1 MPELT
6 TPNVLGP
13 ITQTPDELTAARNF
27 LADRPVQIGSTPVG
41 PDTSPSVVD
50 VVKSA
55 FLRENLVTQALVNG
69 GVSPEDDTAN
79 WNPNWSP
86 YDYFTRNKE
95 EYMDIQPYLLNGRYD
110 RVYSEAGFKRLT
122 NAIRESRKNEETI
135 AAGGWTGVG
144 ATMLAG
150 LLDVTSLIPMA
161 GPLKWATTGTRAA
174 SAVKTAGVLA
184 SVTAAN
190 EAGLHYFDPARTKE
204 ESFMAV
210 GLTSVLGAGL
220 GSLAHR
226 LPDSLHPR
234 NPRNPMNVDANQ
246 GIEELV
252 DIRPGQSVPE
262 GVRTTAAEAQEMSR
276 AVNDSVGAMRARASD
291 STELAMS
298 EGVRGALMKAVNW
311 TANRFTP
318 MARSY
323 GWLPR
328 AREAMQKMADNGGV
342 YTKGMLRGET
352 IGGVMEDRM
361 MAHRANVEDTLETLR
376 RTYVRLNM
384 ALGESKAGAVLGDA
398 VGEVVGRNINRIPR
412 EVYWG
417 MVSRRLL
424 RDKHLADGFT
434 EASSLYETRLK
445 EAVRDLGLDEGAV
458 KTFAA
463 HVEEAAAYV
472 RKSFSELADTVVRS
486 GVMDPDLKLGDGY
499 GLPQVWKKGQIDA
512 DPQGFVRL
520 MRELWVD
527 NPPDE
532 WLAQNGYTQ
541 ALADKGVT
549 SWKELPAKD
558 RDEILEAW
566 QGDKEAAILDA
577 ALARFEESAR
587 KLQKAEAELDVV
599 DHGLKAAQKDNQSA
613 KARFVRQEAR
623 RMEAD
628 YIGKKLAVAHA
639 RIERAAERIRK
650 VIDDGVDHEA
660 VLADVK
666 SRLEA
671 TGPALDD
678 VLEEAL
684 ARKGASN
691 QAKDLVRKLQSDLRE
706 DRAPLKKNGQDLPAE
721 ELMARRAEI
730 EEATKQWQEAIALRK
745 EAEAELKDIAGRQR
759 SLQAFY
765 EKTAR
770 ALEDHLDDVRSQKY
784 LDGLERS
791 VELAGERAAAMR
803 EKSAQLD
810 LVRKQLADELKLIR
824 QGRKV
829 TNDEVRQ
836 ARKAFNS
843 AKRIRARLLKA
854 TGLNEYLDNLVTA
867 LRDGEKAPNGILVE
881 EAALS
886 SGRLKARKIKL
897 SPELQ
902 EKLEKAGYLE
912 SDLGL
917 MLKKSWRELGAMDA
931 AQKTFG
937 TTKIDDILN
946 DIRSEY
952 DDAAQAARDAGD
964 TELAAALT
972 RQRREAEQDLT
983 TVWNRVTGRT
993 YLGGDGPEILVQGS
1007 RMLRSAS
1014 YLGIAGGITLSAM
1027 GDLGTA
1033 LLATRGFFP
1042 GLVKHWGSYRK
1053 LIEGAKKSPESARQ
1067 LRALLSSLET
1077 SGHVTMSGHMEVANG
1092 LDDIGVM
1099 TGTVAESMR
1108 RINNKLSQVGDKVNI
1123 LSGLR
1128 LVSDTIRRTAALVQM
1143 DNLVRWVGDYSKLTP
1158 QLRAELAAS
1167 GVGEAEAS
1175 RLAYFFDKHGFDEID
1190 GNLKIPR
1197 IDKWAQEEDGDLMR
1211 DVFNAVLLKAQRRS
1225 SIAAGAGTLPGMMDN
1240 WVGAMLL
1247 QFQSYAFQFTT
1258 NVLLGGTQRV
1268 LTVGDTRPLVAL
1280 GMVLL
1285 GAGLTSEI
1293 RAAMRGE
1300 DTATWDNNKWAWEV
1314 INRSGLFGMYGPYA
1328 DAAIK
1333 LVGQPVNQ
1341 ALGVDLFQVS
1351 SKYRGNDWLNS
1362 LLGPWSGVIKTT
1374 SGATSDLVRGEY
1386 SAAFDKAYRLI
1397 PLHQM
1402 HQGLTAL
1409 GQALGDD

>member
-1 MPELT
+1 MTQQT
-6 TPNVLGP
+6 TPNVVGP
-13 ITQTPDELTAARNF
+13 ITQTPEELTAARNF
-27 LADRPVQIGSTPVG
+27 LANRPVQIGSTPVA
-41 PDTSPSVVD
+41 PTPPVVD
-50 VVKSA
+50 VVRAA
-55 FLRENLVTQALVNG
+55 FHRVNMVGAALAAG
-69 GVSPEDDTAN
+69 GVDPEDDTAN
-79 WNPNWSP
+79 WAPNWSP
-86 YDYFTRNKE
+86 YDFFNRNKE
-95 EYMDIQPYLLNGRYD
+95 EYADIQPYLLNGRYD
-110 RVYSEAGFKRLT
+110 RIYSEDGFKRLT

-135 AAGGWTGVG
+135 AAGGWVGFG

-161 GPLKWATTGTRAA
+161 GPMKWATTGTRAM
-174 SAVKTAGVLA
+174 SALKTGAVFGG
-184 SVTAAN
+184 TAAVT
-190 EAGLHYFDPARTKE
+190 EIGLHQFDPIRTME
-204 ESFMAV
+204 ESFLSIGV
-210 GLTSVLGAGL
+210 GSVLGAGL

-226 LPDSLHPR
+226 LPESLHPN
-234 NPRNPMNVDANQ
+234 NPRNPLDVRANP
-246 GIEELV
+246 GIDEVV
-252 DIRPGQSVPE
+252 DIRPGQSVDE
-262 GVRTTAAEAQEMSR
+262 AVRTTAAEAQEMSR
-276 AVNDSVGAMRARASD
+276 AVDDSVGAMRARQSD

-298 EGVRGALMKAVNW
+298 EGVRGAMMKAVNW

-342 YTKGMLRGET
+342 YTKGMLRGES

-376 RTYVRLNM
+376 RTYIRLNM
-384 ALGESKAGAVLGDA
+384 SLGESKAGAVLGDA
-398 VGEVVGRNINRIPR
+398 AGELTGKNINRIPR
-412 EVYWG
+412 ETYWG
-417 MVSRRLL
+417 LVSKRLL
-424 RDKHLADGFT
+424 VEKHLADGFNGSR
-434 EASSLYETRLK
+434 ARFQARLESTAK
-445 EAVRDLGLDEGAV
+445 ELGLDEAGTATLA
-458 KTFAA
+458 K
-463 HVEEAAAYV
+463 HVEEAAQHV
-472 RKSFSELADTVVRS
+472 RQSFSELADTVVRS
-486 GVMDPDLKLGDGY
+486 GVMDPDLRLGDGY

-541 ALADKGVT
+541 RMAEAGIK
-549 SWKELPAKD
+549 SWDEMPAKM

-577 ALARFEESAR
+577 SLARLEESAR

-599 DHGLKAAQKDNQSA
+599 EAGLKTAQKESQSA
-613 KARFVRQEAR
+613 KARYLRQEAR

-628 YIGKKLAVAHA
+628 YIAKKLAVAHG
-639 RIERAAERIRK
+639 RIERAAERIK
-650 VIDDGVDHEA
+650 KAMDDGVDHQRI
-660 VLADVK
+660 LDDVAP
-666 SRLEA
+666 RLEA
-671 TGPALDD
+671 TGPALDNI
-678 VLEEAL
+678 LEEAL

-691 QAKDLVRKLQSDLRE
+691 QAKELVDRLRGDLKADRRAAKRAGTEMSE
-706 DRAPLKKNGQDLPAE
+706 D
-721 ELMARRAEI
+721 ELMARRAEV
-730 EEATKQWQEAIALRK
+730 EEAVAEWQKAVALRR
-745 EAEAELKDIAGRQR
+745 EAEAELQQIAAQQR
-759 SLQAFY
+759 SLTAFY
-765 EKTAR
+765 QKTAQ
-770 ALEDHLDDVRSQKY
+770 ALEAHMDDIRSQKY
-784 LDGLERS
+784 LDGLDRS
-791 VELAGERAAAMR
+791 IELAGERAAAMR
-803 EKSAQLD
+803 EKSAKLD
-810 LVRKQLADELKLIR
+810 LVRKQMADELKLVR

-829 TNDEVRQ
+829 TNAEARE
-836 ARKAFNS
+836 ARKEFNK

-854 TGLNEYLDNLVTA
+854 TGLNEYLDNLVTT
-867 LRDGEKAPNGILVE
+867 LRDSGKAPNGILIE
-881 EAALS
+881 DAALT

-897 SPELQ
+897 SPDLQ
-902 EKLEKAGYLE
+902 DKLEAAGYLE
-912 SDLGL
+912 TDLGL

-937 TTKIDDILN
+937 TTKVDDILN
-946 DIRSEY
+946 DIRAEY
-952 DDAAQAARDAGD
+952 DEAVQAARDAGD
-964 TELAAALT
+964 NALADALT
-972 RQRREAEQDLT
+972 RQRRQAEEDLT

-1007 RMLRSAS
+1007 RMLRSVG
-1014 YLGIAGGITLSAM
+1014 YLGIAGGITLSAV

-1033 LLATRGFFP
+1033 VLATRGFFP
-1042 GLVKHWGSYRK
+1042 GLVKHWQSYRK
-1053 LIEGAKKSPESARQ
+1053 LIEGAKTNPESARQ

-1108 RINNKLSQVGDKVNI
+1108 RVNNKLSQVGDKVNI

-1128 LVSDTIRRTAALVQM
+1128 LVSDKIRRTAALVQM
-1143 DNLVRWVGDYSKLTP
+1143 DNLVRWVGEYDKLSP
-1158 QLRAELAAS
+1158 ALRAELAAS
-1167 GVGEAEAS
+1167 GVGEAEAR
-1175 RLAYFFDKHGFDEID
+1175 RLAVFFDKFGFDEID
-1190 GNLKIPR
+1190 GTLKIPR
-1197 IDKWAQEEDGDLMR
+1197 LDKWMQAEDGDYMR
-1211 DVFNAVLLKAQRRS
+1211 DVFNGVLLKAQRRS
-1225 SIAAGAGTLPGMMDN
+1225 SIAAGAATLPSMMDN

-1268 LTVGDTRPLVAL
+1268 LTVSDPRPLVAL
-1280 GMVLL
+1280 GMVIL

-1300 DTATWDNNKWAWEV
+1300 DTSTWDTNKWAWEV

-1333 LVGQPVNQ
+1333 LVGRPVND
-1341 ALGVDLFQVS
+1341 ALGVNLFQAS